1 MAAFRYRSMATLLLL
16 STLLLSTS
24 AQISI
29 DTKNMPTDHELL
41 HEMSEAQRS
50 SVDPLRSMTK
60 DMPDGFNI
68 GKDQR
73 AERAEE
79 AMHLRANPMPDGL
92 SDVQKLAEKQT
103 SIPKRAGSTLLQDE
117 PMPDGL
123 ALKKPEQYVS
133 GDDTML
139 ASSGTDPMSINV
151 Q

>member
-1 MAAFRYRSMATLLLL
+1 MAAFRYQSMATLLLL

-50 SVDPLRSMTK
+50 SGDPLRSMTN

-79 AMHLRANPMPDGL
+79 AGKYNVAFEAAYLIA
-92 SDVQKLAEKQT
+92 DVDRCLNILLKSKRMGEAAFFAKAYAPSRLAEVTK
-103 SIPKRAGSTLLQDE
+103 SWGNYL
-117 PMPDGL
+117 
-123 ALKKPEQYVS
+123 
-133 GDDTML
+133 
-139 ASSGTDPMSINV
+139 
-151 Q
+151 